1 MKKILLMITFT
12 FIFAFINLNA
22 QENTV
27 FVKASDTAGVQ
38 KIVIPNEVYNEKYT
52 LEQNEQA
59 FISGSYLLP
68 SEIFLEFD
76 GFYSQ
81 KIQEIREIRYE
92 KGKKIQLVTT
102 KIPLAEKKIAWVII
116 FTTFLCYTLFSYLF
130 RRFKKDVAVV
140 AVVALVAALALAVAV
155 AVSPAVAAAAAVAV
169 AATTVGV
176 TKDKYF
182 YNIWIICSVIAMSI
196 VWYLFTPLFLVCS
209 VAGILVGYLL
219 GSFKKEQLLSDGPV
233 K

>member
-1 MKKILLMITFT
+1 MKKILLMIIFT
-12 FIFAFINLNA
+12 CAFINLNA

-27 FVKASDTAGVQ
+27 FVKVSDSASPR

-59 FISGSYLLP
+59 FVSGSYPLY

-81 KIQEIREIRYE
+81 KIQEIEEIRYE

-102 KIPLAEKKIAWVII
+102 KIPLGEKKIAWVII
-116 FTTFLCYTLFSYLF
+116 ITTFLCYRLFSYLF
-130 RRFKKDVAVV
+130 RKIKKEAEAAVGVAVVSIAVIVSIAGGAVAVVIVSIAGGAVV
-140 AVVALVAALALAVAV
+140 AVVTAEDI
-155 AVSPAVAAAAAVAV
+155 
-169 AATTVGV
+169 
-176 TKDKYF
+176 KKYF
-182 YNIWIICSVIAMSI
+182 YPVWIVSTIAGMSLL
-196 VWYLFTPLFLVCS
+196 WYIFTPLFLVCS
-209 VAGILVGYLL
+209 ITGIIVGYLL
-219 GSFKKEQLLSDGPV
+219 ASLKKRPVLSDGPV